1 MLLGVEIGI
10 DSLEERRA
18 VVKGGLVLV
27 LVLVSLEEDLCL
39 ERELRCWIV
48 WRMSLMNWV
57 FVVLDCLMEDIDCL
71 CLREYTALVEI
82 ALLLVLVLLLLLLCV

>member
-18 VVKGGLVLV
+18 VVEGGLV

>member
-10 DSLEERRA
+10 DSLDERRA
-18 VVKGGLVLV
+18 VVEGG

-82 ALLLVLVLLLLLLCV
+82 ALLLVLLLLLL

>member
-1 MLLGVEIGI
+1 LLFGVEIGI
-10 DSLEERRA
+10 DSLDERRA
-18 VVKGGLVLV
+18 VVDGGLV
-27 LVLVSLEEDLCL
+27 LVLVSLEEDLCW